1 MVESQDN
8 DGFAEQIIQ
17 ILQNPDE
24 AKAVGQKAKEK
35 VRKEFLIT
43 RLLSDYLDMLNSIM
57 RR

>member
-1 MVESQDN
+1 MLESQDN
-8 DGFAEQIIQ
+8 DGFADQVIQ

-24 AKAVGQKAKEK
+24 AKAVAQKAKEK

-43 RLLSDYLDMLNSIM
+43 RLLSGYLDMLNSIM